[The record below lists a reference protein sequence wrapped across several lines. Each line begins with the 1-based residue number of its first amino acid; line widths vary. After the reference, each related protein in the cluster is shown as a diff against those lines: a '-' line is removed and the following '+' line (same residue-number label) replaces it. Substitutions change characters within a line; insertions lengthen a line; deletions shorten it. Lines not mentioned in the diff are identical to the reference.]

1 MPLITIEQI
10 EKMLPAFRGRF
21 GNSLARLLM
30 RILSV
35 DTLSDI
41 YDRQSA
47 YDGADFAGAC
57 LRDKDIHLNY
67 QIGNAERLETL
78 PEGPFIT
85 IANHPYG
92 GLDGIVLIDLFG
104 HKREGY
110 KYMVN
115 EVLNLVDKLRP
126 CLIAVDPKTDVSDE
140 ITIKNLQGVKEVL
153 QRTHDGYPVGFF
165 PSGAVSNL
173 HLKGLKIYD
182 REWQPSVMR
191 LIKKC
196 KVPIVPVRFFDHNSW
211 WFYNLGLISWKV
223 RILQLPHEIVNKR
236 FRRFR
241 LGIGETISVEE
252 QMKHKDL
259 KDYTAFLREKVYGM
273 PLPDNF
279 IKYKDYIANGRRYNP

>member
-10 EKMLPAFRGRF
+10 EKLIPAFRGKV
-21 GNSLARLLM
+21 GNSVARTLM

-35 DTLSDI
+35 DTLCDI

-47 YDGADFAGAC
+47 YEGADFAGAC
-57 LRDKDIHLNY
+57 LRDKNINLNY
-67 QIGNAERLETL
+67 QIGNAERLKAL

-104 HKREGY
+104 HLREGY

-126 CLIAVDPKTDVSDE
+126 SLIVVNPKTE
-140 ITIKNLQGVKEVL
+140 ANGGKITMNNIHGVKEVL
-153 QRTHDGYPVGFF
+153 QRLHDGYPVGFF
-165 PSGAVSNL
+165 PSGAVSDL
-173 HLKGLKIYD
+173 SLKEMKFRD
-182 REWQPSVMR
+182 REWQPSVLR
-191 LIKKC
+191 LIQRAN
-196 KVPIVPVRFFDHNSW
+196 VPIIPVRFFDHNSF

-241 LGIGETISVEE
+241 IGIGETVSVEE
-252 QMKHKDL
+252 QLKHKDI
-259 KDYTAFLREKVYGM
+259 KEYGAFLREKVYGM
-273 PLPDNF
+273 PLPEHF
-279 IKYKDYIANGRRYNP
+279 IKYYDYVDSGRKI